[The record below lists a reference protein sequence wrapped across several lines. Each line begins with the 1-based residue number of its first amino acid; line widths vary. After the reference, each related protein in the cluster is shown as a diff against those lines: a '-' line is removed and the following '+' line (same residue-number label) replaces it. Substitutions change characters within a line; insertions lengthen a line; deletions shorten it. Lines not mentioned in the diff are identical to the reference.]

1 MLTYSI
7 SINTMENSAVT
18 CILLL
23 SRVAVWC
30 FKIKRQVLA
39 PENPNSNYDM
49 HVCMRVCKKELE
61 LLMS

>member
-18 CILLL
+18 YILLL

-30 FKIKRQVLA
+30 FKIKRQFLA
-39 PENPNSNYDM
+39 PGNPNSNYDM
-49 HVCMRVCKKELE
+49 HVCMYTY
-61 LLMS
+61 M

>member
-39 PENPNSNYDM
+39 PENPHSNYDM
-49 HVCMRVCKKELE
+49 HACMYTYI
-61 LLMS
+61 